1 MKITPKIIH
10 IAIKK
15 IIKSTEIAQM
25 KKQKES
31 EILKAK
37 NKNNLLSKSRKTIL
51 VKIALNYLLR
61 LS

>member
-10 IAIKK
+10 IAIKT